1 MPSREPDPD
10 TRARN
15 SAMRLLA
22 RREHSRAELRG
33 KLVGRGFENDSV
45 EELLQGLQ
53 DQDLLSDERFAMS
66 LIASRAET
74 GYGPN
79 RISLE
84 LRNRGVSEELAR
96 DVLAKA
102 EVDWEE
108 RVTDQ
113 VAKKFGSNPVQTF
126 PEWARRAKYL
136 ERRGFGQDAIRL
148 AIGNFERST
157 AET

>member
-1 MPSREPDPD
+1 MSSREPGPD

-22 RREHSRAELRG
+22 RREHSRAELRA

-45 EELLQGLQ
+45 EELLQGLE

-74 GYGPN
+74 GYGPK
-79 RISLE
+79 RIDLE

-96 DVLAKA
+96 EALAKA
-102 EVDWEE
+102 EVDWGQQ
-108 RVTDQ
+108 VTDQ
-113 VAKKFGSNPVQTF
+113 AVRKFGSDPAQTF
-126 PEWARRAKYL
+126 PEWARRARYL

-157 AET
+157 ET

>member
-1 MPSREPDPD
+1 MSSREPGPD

-45 EELLQGLQ
+45 EELLQGLE

-74 GYGPN
+74 GYGPK
-79 RISLE
+79 RIDLE

-96 DVLAKA
+96 EALAKA
-102 EVDWEE
+102 EVDWGQQ
-108 RVTDQ
+108 VTDQ
-113 VAKKFGSNPVQTF
+113 AVRKFGSDPAQTF
-126 PEWARRAKYL
+126 PEWARRARYL

-148 AIGNFERST
+148 AIGNFVRST
-157 AET
+157 ET

>member
-1 MPSREPDPD
+1 MSSREPDPN

-45 EELLQGLQ
+45 EELLQGLE

-74 GYGPN
+74 GYGPK
-79 RISLE
+79 RIDLE
-84 LRNRGVSEELAR
+84 LRNRGVSDELAR
-96 DVLAKA
+96 EALAKA
-102 EVDWEE
+102 EVDWGQQ
-108 RVTDQ
+108 VTDQ
-113 VAKKFGSNPVQTF
+113 AVRKFGSDPAQTF
-126 PEWARRAKYL
+126 PEWARRARYL

-157 AET
+157 ET

>member
-1 MPSREPDPD
+1 MSSRELGPD

-45 EELLQGLQ
+45 EELLQGLE

-74 GYGPN
+74 GYGPK
-79 RISLE
+79 RIDLE

-96 DVLAKA
+96 EALAKA
-102 EVDWEE
+102 EVDWGQQ
-108 RVTDQ
+108 VTDQ
-113 VAKKFGSNPVQTF
+113 AVRKFGSDPAQTF
-126 PEWARRAKYL
+126 PEWARRARYL

-157 AET
+157 ET

>member
-1 MPSREPDPD
+1 MSSREPGPD

-45 EELLQGLQ
+45 EELLQGLE

-74 GYGPN
+74 GYGPK
-79 RISLE
+79 RIDLE

-96 DVLAKA
+96 EALAKA
-102 EVDWEE
+102 EVDWGQQ
-108 RVTDQ
+108 VTDQ
-113 VAKKFGSNPVQTF
+113 AIRKFGSDPAQTF
-126 PEWARRAKYL
+126 PEWARRARYL

-157 AET
+157 ET

>member
-1 MPSREPDPD
+1 MSSREPGPD

-45 EELLQGLQ
+45 EELLQGLE

-79 RISLE
+79 RIDLE

-96 DVLAKA
+96 EALAKA
-102 EVDWEE
+102 EVDWGQQ
-108 RVTDQ
+108 VTDQ
-113 VAKKFGSNPVQTF
+113 AVRKFGSDPAQTF
-126 PEWARRAKYL
+126 PEWARRARYL

-157 AET
+157 ET

>member
-1 MPSREPDPD
+1 MSSREPGPD

-45 EELLQGLQ
+45 EELLQGLE

-74 GYGPN
+74 GYGPK
-79 RISLE
+79 RIDLE

-96 DVLAKA
+96 EALAKA

-108 RVTDQ
+108 RVTGQ
-113 VAKKFGSNPVQTF
+113 VARKFGSDPAQTF
-126 PEWARRAKYL
+126 PEWARRARYL
-136 ERRGFGQDAIRL
+136 ERRGFGLDAIRL
-148 AIGNFERST
+148 AIGNFERS

>member
-1 MPSREPDPD
+1 MSSREPDPD

-45 EELLQGLQ
+45 EELLQGLE

-74 GYGPN
+74 GYGPK
-79 RISLE
+79 RIDLE

-96 DVLAKA
+96 EALAKA
-102 EVDWEE
+102 EVDWGQQ
-108 RVTDQ
+108 VTNQ
-113 VAKKFGSNPVQTF
+113 AVKKFGSDPAQTF
-126 PEWARRAKYL
+126 PEWARRARYL

-157 AET
+157 ET

>member
-1 MPSREPDPD
+1 MSSREPDPN

-45 EELLQGLQ
+45 EELLQGLE

-74 GYGPN
+74 GYGPK
-79 RISLE
+79 RIDLE

-96 DVLAKA
+96 EALAKA
-102 EVDWEE
+102 EVDWGQQ
-108 RVTDQ
+108 VTDQ
-113 VAKKFGSNPVQTF
+113 AVRKFGSDPAQTF
-126 PEWARRAKYL
+126 PEWARRARHL

-157 AET
+157 ET

>member
-1 MPSREPDPD
+1 MSSREPGPD

-45 EELLQGLQ
+45 EELLQGLE

-74 GYGPN
+74 GYGPK
-79 RISLE
+79 RIDLE

-96 DVLAKA
+96 EALAKA
-102 EVDWEE
+102 EVDWGQQ
-108 RVTDQ
+108 VTDQ
-113 VAKKFGSNPVQTF
+113 AVRKFGSDPAQTF
-126 PEWARRAKYL
+126 PEWARRARHL

-157 AET
+157 ET

>member
-1 MPSREPDPD
+1 MSSREPDPD
-10 TRARN
+10 PRARN

-45 EELLQGLQ
+45 EELLQGLE

-66 LIASRAET
+66 LIASRVET

-79 RISLE
+79 RIDLE
-84 LRNRGVSEELAR
+84 LRNRGVSKELAR
-96 DVLAKA
+96 EVLAKA
-102 EVDWEE
+102 EVDWEG
-108 RVTDQ
+108 RLTDQ
-113 VAKKFGSNPVQTF
+113 VARKFGSDPAQTF

-148 AIGNFERST
+148 AIGNFERS

>member
-1 MPSREPDPD
+1 MSSREPDPD

-45 EELLQGLQ
+45 EELLQGLE

-74 GYGPN
+74 GYGPK
-79 RISLE
+79 RIGLE

-96 DVLAKA
+96 EALAKT

-108 RVTDQ
+108 RLTDQ
-113 VAKKFGSNPVQTF
+113 VARKFGSDPAQTF
-126 PEWARRAKYL
+126 PEWARRARYL

-157 AET
+157 ET

>member
-1 MPSREPDPD
+1 MSSREPGPD

-45 EELLQGLQ
+45 EELLQRLE

-74 GYGPN
+74 GFGPK
-79 RISLE
+79 RIDLE

-96 DVLAKA
+96 EALAKA
-102 EVDWEE
+102 EVDWGQQ
-108 RVTDQ
+108 VTDQ
-113 VAKKFGSNPVQTF
+113 AVRKFGSDPAQTF
-126 PEWARRAKYL
+126 PEWARRARYL

-157 AET
+157 ET

>member
-1 MPSREPDPD
+1 MSSREPDP
-10 TRARN
+10 RARN

-45 EELLQGLQ
+45 EELLQGLE

-66 LIASRAET
+66 LVASRAET

-79 RISLE
+79 RIGLE

-96 DVLAKA
+96 EALAKA

-113 VAKKFGSNPVQTF
+113 VARKFGSDPAQTF
-126 PEWARRAKYL
+126 PEWARRARYL

-148 AIGNFERST
+148 AIRNFERS

>member
-1 MPSREPDPD
+1 MSSREPGPD

-33 KLVGRGFENDSV
+33 KLIGRGFENHLV
-45 EELLQGLQ
+45 EELLQELE
-53 DQDLLSDERFAMS
+53 DQDLLSDERFAIS
-66 LIASRAET
+66 LIASRVET

-79 RISLE
+79 RIDLE
-84 LRNRGVSEELAR
+84 LRNRGVSEEMAR
-96 DVLAKA
+96 EVLAKA

-113 VAKKFGSNPVQTF
+113 VVRKFGSNSAQTF
-126 PEWARRAKYL
+126 PEWARRARYL

-148 AIGNFERST
+148 AIGNFERSADT
-157 AET
+157 

>member
-1 MPSREPDPD
+1 MSSREPDPD

-33 KLVGRGFENDSV
+33 KLVSRGFENGSV
-45 EELLQGLQ
+45 EELIQGLE

-74 GYGPN
+74 GYGPK
-79 RISLE
+79 RIDLE

-96 DVLAKA
+96 EALAKA
-102 EVDWEE
+102 EVDWGQQ
-108 RVTDQ
+108 VTDQ
-113 VAKKFGSNPVQTF
+113 AVRKFGSDPAQTF
-126 PEWARRAKYL
+126 PEWARRARYL
-136 ERRGFGQDAIRL
+136 ERRGFSQDAIRL

-157 AET
+157 ET

>member
-1 MPSREPDPD
+1 MSSRELDPV

-45 EELLQGLQ
+45 EELLQGLE

-79 RISLE
+79 RIGLE

-96 DVLAKA
+96 EALAKA
-102 EVDWEE
+102 EVDWGQQ
-108 RVTDQ
+108 VTDQ
-113 VAKKFGSNPVQTF
+113 AVRKFGSDPAQTF
-126 PEWARRAKYL
+126 PEWARRARYL

-157 AET
+157 ET

>member
-1 MPSREPDPD
+1 MSSREPGPD

-45 EELLQGLQ
+45 EELLQGLE

-74 GYGPN
+74 GYGPK
-79 RISLE
+79 RIDLE

-96 DVLAKA
+96 EALAKA
-102 EVDWEE
+102 EVDWGQQ
-108 RVTDQ
+108 VTDQ
-113 VAKKFGSNPVQTF
+113 AVRKFGSDPAQTF
-126 PEWARRAKYL
+126 PEWARRARYL
-136 ERRGFGQDAIRL
+136 ERRGFSQDAIRL

-157 AET
+157 ET

>member
-1 MPSREPDPD
+1 MSSREPGPD

-15 SAMRLLA
+15 SAVRLLA

-45 EELLQGLQ
+45 EELLQGLE

-74 GYGPN
+74 GYGPK
-79 RISLE
+79 RIDLE

-96 DVLAKA
+96 EALAKA
-102 EVDWEE
+102 EVDWGQQ
-108 RVTDQ
+108 VTDQ
-113 VAKKFGSNPVQTF
+113 AVRKFGSDPAQTF
-126 PEWARRAKYL
+126 PEWARRARYL

-157 AET
+157 ET

>member
-1 MPSREPDPD
+1 MSSREPDPD
-10 TRARN
+10 PRARN

-33 KLVGRGFENDSV
+33 KLIGRGFENGLV
-45 EELLQGLQ
+45 EELLQGLE
-53 DQDLLSDERFAMS
+53 DQDLLSDQRFATS

-96 DVLAKA
+96 EALAKA
-102 EVDWEE
+102 EVNWGK
-108 RVTDQ
+108 RLTDQ
-113 VAKKFGSNPVQTF
+113 VARKFGSDPAQTF
-126 PEWARRAKYL
+126 PEWARRARYL
-136 ERRGFGQDAIRL
+136 EQRGFGQDAIRL
-148 AIGNFERST
+148 AIGNFERS

>member
-1 MPSREPDPD
+1 MSSREPGPD

-45 EELLQGLQ
+45 EELLQGLE
-53 DQDLLSDERFAMS
+53 DQELLSDERFAIS
-66 LIASRAET
+66 LIASRAES

-79 RISLE
+79 RIGLE

-96 DVLAKA
+96 EALAKA
-102 EVDWEE
+102 EVDWGQQ
-108 RVTDQ
+108 VTDQ
-113 VAKKFGSNPVQTF
+113 AVRKFGSDPAQTF
-126 PEWARRAKYL
+126 PEWARRARYL

-157 AET
+157 ET

>member
-1 MPSREPDPD
+1 MSSSEPDPD
-10 TRARN
+10 PRARN

-22 RREHSRAELRG
+22 RREHSRTELRR
-33 KLVGRGFENDSV
+33 KLVSRGFENDLV
-45 EELLQGLQ
+45 EELLQGLE

-96 DVLAKA
+96 DALAKA

-108 RVTDQ
+108 RLTDQ
-113 VAKKFGSNPVQTF
+113 VARKFGSDPAQTF
-126 PEWARRAKYL
+126 PEWARRARYL

-148 AIGNFERST
+148 AIGNFERSAGT
-157 AET
+157 

>member
-1 MPSREPDPD
+1 
-10 TRARN
+10 
-15 SAMRLLA
+15 L
-22 RREHSRAELRG
+22 
-33 KLVGRGFENDSV
+33 V
-45 EELLQGLQ
+45 EELLQGLE
-53 DQDLLSDERFAMS
+53 DQDLLSDERFAVS

-84 LRNRGVSEELAR
+84 LCNRGVSEELAR

-126 PEWARRAKYL
+126 SEWARRAKYL

-148 AIGNFERST
+148 AIGNFEQSAKT
-157 AET
+157 

>member
-1 MPSREPDPD
+1 MSSREPGPD

-45 EELLQGLQ
+45 EELLQGLE

-66 LIASRAET
+66 LIARRAET
-74 GYGPN
+74 GYGPK
-79 RISLE
+79 RIDLE

-96 DVLAKA
+96 EALAKV
-102 EVDWEE
+102 EVDWWQQ
-108 RVTDQ
+108 VTDQ
-113 VAKKFGSNPVQTF
+113 AVRKFGSDPAQTF
-126 PEWARRAKYL
+126 PEWARRARYL

-157 AET
+157 ET

>member
-1 MPSREPDPD
+1 MPSSEPDPD

-45 EELLQGLQ
+45 EELLQGLE

-79 RISLE
+79 RIGLE

-96 DVLAKA
+96 EALAKA
-102 EVDWEE
+102 EVDWGQQ
-108 RVTDQ
+108 VTDQ
-113 VAKKFGSNPVQTF
+113 AVRKFGSDPAQTF

-157 AET
+157 ET

>member
-1 MPSREPDPD
+1 MSSSEPGPD

-45 EELLQGLQ
+45 EELLQGLE

-74 GYGPN
+74 GYGPK
-79 RISLE
+79 RIDLE

-96 DVLAKA
+96 ETLAKA
-102 EVDWEE
+102 EVDWGQQ
-108 RVTDQ
+108 VTDQ
-113 VAKKFGSNPVQTF
+113 AVRKFGSDPAQTF
-126 PEWARRAKYL
+126 PEWARRARYL

-157 AET
+157 ET

>member
-1 MPSREPDPD
+1 MSSREPDPD

-22 RREHSRAELRG
+22 RREHSRTELRG

-45 EELLQGLQ
+45 EELLQGLE

-74 GYGPN
+74 GYGPK
-79 RISLE
+79 RIDLE

-96 DVLAKA
+96 EALAKA
-102 EVDWEE
+102 EVDWGQQ
-108 RVTDQ
+108 VTDQ
-113 VAKKFGSNPVQTF
+113 AVRKFGSDPAQTF
-126 PEWARRAKYL
+126 PEWARRARYL
-136 ERRGFGQDAIRL
+136 ERRGFGRDAIRL

-157 AET
+157 ET

>member
-1 MPSREPDPD
+1 MSSREPGPD

-45 EELLQGLQ
+45 EELLQGLE

-74 GYGPN
+74 GYGPK
-79 RISLE
+79 RIDLE

-96 DVLAKA
+96 EALAKA
-102 EVDWEE
+102 EVDWGQQ
-108 RVTDQ
+108 VTDQ
-113 VAKKFGSNPVQTF
+113 AVRKFGSDPAQTF
-126 PEWARRAKYL
+126 PEWARRARYL

-148 AIGNFERST
+148 AIGNFGRS

>member
-1 MPSREPDPD
+1 MSSREPGPD

-45 EELLQGLQ
+45 EELLQGLE

-79 RISLE
+79 RIGLE

-96 DVLAKA
+96 EALAKA
-102 EVDWEE
+102 EVDWGQQ
-108 RVTDQ
+108 VTDQ
-113 VAKKFGSNPVQTF
+113 AVRKFGSDPAQTF
-126 PEWARRAKYL
+126 PEWARRARYL
-136 ERRGFGQDAIRL
+136 ERRGVGQDAIRL

-157 AET
+157 ET

>member
-1 MPSREPDPD
+1 MSSREPGPD

-45 EELLQGLQ
+45 EELLQGLE

-74 GYGPN
+74 GYGPK
-79 RISLE
+79 RIDLE

-96 DVLAKA
+96 EALANA
-102 EVDWEE
+102 EVDWGQQ
-108 RVTDQ
+108 VTDQ
-113 VAKKFGSNPVQTF
+113 AVRKFGSDPAQTF
-126 PEWARRAKYL
+126 PEWARRARYL

-157 AET
+157 ET

>member
-1 MPSREPDPD
+1 MSSREPGPD

-45 EELLQGLQ
+45 EELLQGLE

-74 GYGPN
+74 GYGPK
-79 RISLE
+79 RIDLE

-96 DVLAKA
+96 EALAKA
-102 EVDWEE
+102 EVNWGQQ
-108 RVTDQ
+108 VTDQ
-113 VAKKFGSNPVQTF
+113 AVRNFGNDPAQTF
-126 PEWARRAKYL
+126 PEWARRARYL

-157 AET
+157 ET

>member
-1 MPSREPDPD
+1 MSSREPDPD
-10 TRARN
+10 SRARN
-15 SAMRLLA
+15 SAMRLLT

-33 KLVGRGFENDSV
+33 KLVGRGFESNSV
-45 EELLQGLQ
+45 EELLQGLEE
-53 DQDLLSDERFAMS
+53 QDLLSDERFAMS

-79 RISLE
+79 RIGLE

-96 DVLAKA
+96 ETLAKA
-102 EVDWEE
+102 EVNWEE

-113 VAKKFGSNPVQTF
+113 AARKFGSDPAQTF

-148 AIGNFERST
+148 AIGNFERS

>member
-1 MPSREPDPD
+1 MSSREPGPD

-45 EELLQGLQ
+45 EELLQGLE

-74 GYGPN
+74 GYGPK
-79 RISLE
+79 RIDLE

-96 DVLAKA
+96 EALAKA

-113 VAKKFGSNPVQTF
+113 VARKFGSDPAQTF
-126 PEWARRAKYL
+126 PEWARRARYL

-157 AET
+157 ET

>member
-1 MPSREPDPD
+1 MSSREPGPD

-45 EELLQGLQ
+45 EELLQGLE
-53 DQDLLSDERFAMS
+53 DQDFLSDERFAMS

-74 GYGPN
+74 GYGPK
-79 RISLE
+79 RIDLE

-96 DVLAKA
+96 EALAKA
-102 EVDWEE
+102 EVDWGQQ
-108 RVTDQ
+108 VTDQ
-113 VAKKFGSNPVQTF
+113 AVRKFGSDPAQTF
-126 PEWARRAKYL
+126 PEWARRARHL

-157 AET
+157 ET

>member
-1 MPSREPDPD
+1 MSSREPDPD

-45 EELLQGLQ
+45 EELLQGLE

-79 RISLE
+79 RIGLE

-96 DVLAKA
+96 EALAKA
-102 EVDWEE
+102 EVDWGQQ
-108 RVTDQ
+108 VTDQ
-113 VAKKFGSNPVQTF
+113 AVRKFGSDPAQTF
-126 PEWARRAKYL
+126 PEWARRARYL

-157 AET
+157 ET

>member
-1 MPSREPDPD
+1 
-10 TRARN
+10 
-15 SAMRLLA
+15 MRLLA
-22 RREHSRAELRG
+22 RREHSRAELRD

-45 EELLQGLQ
+45 EELLQGLE

-74 GYGPN
+74 GYGPK
-79 RISLE
+79 RIDLE

-96 DVLAKA
+96 EALAKA
-102 EVDWEE
+102 EVDWGQQ
-108 RVTDQ
+108 VTDQ
-113 VAKKFGSNPVQTF
+113 AVRKFGSDPAQTF
-126 PEWARRAKYL
+126 PEWARRARYL

-157 AET
+157 ET

>member
-1 MPSREPDPD
+1 MSSREPDPD

-15 SAMRLLA
+15 SAMRLLG

-45 EELLQGLQ
+45 EELLQGLE

-74 GYGPN
+74 GYGPK
-79 RISLE
+79 RIDLE

-96 DVLAKA
+96 GALAKA
-102 EVDWEE
+102 EVDWGQE
-108 RVTDQ
+108 VTDQ
-113 VAKKFGSNPVQTF
+113 AVRKFGSDPAQTF
-126 PEWARRAKYL
+126 PEWARRARYL

-157 AET
+157 ET